1 MITLSAKKNE
11 NRLDK
16 ECEAVCVKTFNKIL
30 SSAAAVELVYDCLYV
45 RLKESL

>member
-1 MITLSAKKNE
+1 MQTCWKFESNMITLSAKKNE

-30 SSAAAVELVYDCLYV
+30 SSAAAL
-45 RLKESL
+45 